1 MFPTSARS
9 TSNPSTTFKPT
20 ATISMRGRTITPATT
35 VSVQTTSFLLKTLSF
50 MFTTTLPNMPLS
62 SLAPS
67 TTASSSSA
75 PPQTT
80 TSKISTEPVATLPG
94 STTSSTVTSY
104 MLTSSVVTPST
115 PTVIKNSATD
125 DVVFSTTTP
134 AEPNSSTAL

>member
-1 MFPTSARS
+1 
-9 TSNPSTTFKPT
+9 
-20 ATISMRGRTITPATT
+20 MRGRTITPATT